1 MHIGRPTLAGF
12 LRTRFQWTTLAL
24 IRMDSSACSS
34 ALEAVCADA
43 PFGAASVAPRA
54 SGAGVLPG
62 EKTITEGLKFALQQK
77 HLVFRLAKDISGKLV
92 CAGSTTIVFGAAN
105 ECFYNKVQARGV
117 LCSRDFTQQRC
128 SCDCACCICLTAL
141 HGRC

>member
-34 ALEAVCADA
+34 ALEAVRADA

-92 CAGSTTIVFGAAN
+92 QAPRRSCLAQPMNASTTKFRHGASSVPVILHSSDVPVTVLAVFA
-105 ECFYNKVQARGV
+105 
-117 LCSRDFTQQRC
+117 
-128 SCDCACCICLTAL
+128 
-141 HGRC
+141 